1 MEKKDKQKDDP
12 GKVIV
17 GSYVPYPLLKRGK
30 VIVGYYG
37 ATPPTPTGQV
47 IIGKYES
54 WESIC
59 NPNIII

>member
-1 MEKKDKQKDDP
+1 MNKKEKEDP
-12 GKVIV
+12 GQVIV
-17 GSYVPYPLLKRGK
+17 GSYIPYANLKRGK

-47 IIGKYES
+47 IIGQYES

-59 NPNIII
+59 NPNIIIS